1 MKIVTTDKYDKKYK
15 KLSTDLKNRVDYVLE
30 RFIKNPLDPSLLNHN
45 LQGRMRGFKSIKV
58 GMDLRIIFKEEGGYI
73 LVIMI
78 DLGKH
83 DDVYV

>member
-15 KLSTDLKNRVDYVLE
+15 KLSTDLKNRVDYALE
-30 RFIKNPLDPSLLNHN
+30 RFIKNPLDPSLINHN
-45 LQGRMRGFKSIKV
+45 LQGRMKGFKSIKA
-58 GMDLRIIFKEEGGYI
+58 GIDLRIIFKEEGGYT

-83 DDVYV
+83 DNIYL